1 MEQYDKNVTVILEFL
16 IAEKFSASV
25 ISLHRLCYKA
35 LRKHLTEEKILY
47 SPDAAYRWI
56 DDNKACWTY
65 RQHTGWKHCVDQ
77 LEDVYT
83 NGFIL
88 PGHLGTRRSAY
99 CLLSETLK
107 AELDD
112 FLDNGL
118 VTPDDGRYRIACA
131 RFLLYLQ
138 NKGLQ
143 SISQLD
149 YSGLLDFHKDDYH
162 KSSISKDVYE
172 DLIRVFLRYSSDLK
186 KCSLGFSLALN
197 KLLIHQIVEIPDAE
211 LSGTTPTVL
220 PVISWSIIERFLQKM
235 ASARYKNTVLKSTKH
250 ILTLYYIFL
259 DMHSFSRTEE
269 NLWLWFEHVKPFL
282 GVGWKQHRRSLC
294 QFLHYLKTGI
304 ITTSYTGDPSYVP
317 TLDRHPAWA
326 SDSIHSYLALLEREG
341 WKKSTITMHRSCC
354 IRFCQYLQKDGIND
368 FCEITTNTLQDF
380 NRKNV
385 HTTPEGKAAYNCR
398 IRCFLIYLYE
408 QGLICNPYLY
418 KALPTMSA
426 PRTVIVQTLSAE
438 DMDYIWS
445 VDIDTLSP
453 VGLRDYAIVCVGL
466 TMGFRVIDIVSLRF
480 ENINWKRRSICLTQ
494 EKTGK
499 NIALPMPVKTG
510 NILFRYLRDGRPESA
525 DVHVFIK
532 HKAPFKGLHRCVC
545 TKALKA

>member
-220 PVISWSIIERFLQKM
+220 PVISWSIIERFLQEM

-317 TLDRHPAWA
+317 TLDRLHAWA